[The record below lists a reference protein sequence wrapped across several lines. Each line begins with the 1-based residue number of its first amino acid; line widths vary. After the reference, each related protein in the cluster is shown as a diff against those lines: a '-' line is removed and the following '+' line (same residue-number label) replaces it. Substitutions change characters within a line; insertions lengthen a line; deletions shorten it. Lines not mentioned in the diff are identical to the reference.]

1 MICLM
6 SRVFTEVLEGYRG
19 VLKKSPINDRLFKY
33 ASELIVRNTSLNF
46 RSSHRRC
53 SAKKV
58 FLEIL
63 QNSRENTCV
72 RVYFLESS
80 FCKVAGWSLA
90 YMLFFSKQPFFST
103 QPQCCLTFLWIELQ
117 ILLGCWLIHNH
128 HYAET
133 HFIFSMFVSMSR
145 PRCNLCRIFLICIS
159 FFSLIFITINP
170 TKLIIKKAN
179 KF

>member
-6 SRVFTEVLEGYRG
+6 SRVFIEGLEGYRG
-19 VLKKSPINDRLFKY
+19 VLKKSPIIDRFFKY

-53 SAKKV
+53 SVKNV

-117 ILLGCWLIHNH
+117 ILLRCWLIHNH
-128 HYAET
+128 HYTET

-145 PRCNLCRIFLICIS
+145 PRCIYVVSFWSTFHFSALFSSPLI
-159 FFSLIFITINP
+159 LQNE
-170 TKLIIKKAN
+170 
-179 KF
+179 